1 MAGRRLPVL
10 CRGGRSVAMAAR
22 VRKRVQRVVGDGGYH
37 AVSRMPAEAK
47 SYGGGRTTSSG
58 AADAAGGAGGGWWHG
73 GVGANMVG
81 AEAGGGRLVM
91 VVADGSAGA
100 AGALQWAL
108 SQAVRCNDA
117 VLLLAVVRPAASAGD
132 GGCDSCMNISRT
144 SCYQQL
150 DAMRSMCESA
160 RPEVKVDVCV
170 VEAEERAPAVVEAAR
185 RHSASLLVLRQ
196 RRRRPVVARLL
207 LALWPAATTKRC
219 GRRRRRG
226 GGGTTTVEYC
236 IEHAP
241 CEALGVRRRSSGG
254 YLVSSKRHKDF
265 WLLA

>member
-22 VRKRVQRVVGDGGYH
+22 VRKRVQRVVGDGYH
-37 AVSRMPAEAK
+37 AVSRLPAAAK
-47 SYGGGRTTSSG
+47 SYGAGGRTGS
-58 AADAAGGAGGGWWHG
+58 ADAAAGAGGGWWHG
-73 GVGANMVG
+73 GVGANMAG
-81 AEAGGGRLVM
+81 AVAGGKNDGGGRLVM

-144 SCYQQL
+144 SCYEQL

-160 RPEVKVDVCV
+160 RPEVKVEVCV

-185 RHSASLLVLRQ
+185 RHSASLLVLGQ
-196 RRRRPVVARLL
+196 RRRRAVVARLL
-207 LALWPAATTKRC
+207 LALWPAAAKRC
-219 GRRRRRG
+219 GRRRRG
-226 GGGTTTVEYC
+226 GGGTVEYC

-241 CEALGVRRRSSGG
+241 CVALGVRRRSSGG